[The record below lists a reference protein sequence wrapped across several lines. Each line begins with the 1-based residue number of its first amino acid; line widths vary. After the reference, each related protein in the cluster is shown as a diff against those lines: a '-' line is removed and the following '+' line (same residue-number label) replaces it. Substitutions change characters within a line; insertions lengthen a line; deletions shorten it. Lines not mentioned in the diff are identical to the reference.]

1 MPATPTISCVVS
13 SPTVNV
19 LDSTQS
25 QIAVGPS
32 FCVAP
37 AVTVAAAPLNI
48 TCGTSTSTSHSL
60 VGHNV
65 ATKKPFVLKLK
76 TNQIKVCQS
85 CRKNYDGPNDTLGLV
100 VARAERRLI
109 SNLATGVQFLGKESN
124 SRYHLYLPCL
134 KSADASFTTR
144 DLMVPDDVKHALS
157 AVQKM
162 YLAACFDILIL

>member
-1 MPATPTISCVVS
+1 MISCIICS
-13 SPTVNV
+13 STVNV

-32 FCVAP
+32 FCVSP
-37 AVTVAAAPLNI
+37 AVTVAAATLNI
-48 TCGTSTSTSHSL
+48 TLVTSISTSHSL

-100 VARAERRLI
+100 VAHAERCLI
-109 SNLATGVQFLGKESN
+109 SNIATGVQFPRKKAIHIITYI
-124 SRYHLYLPCL
+124 YH
-134 KSADASFTTR
+134 A
-144 DLMVPDDVKHALS
+144 
-157 AVQKM
+157 
-162 YLAACFDILIL
+162 